1 MSIGT
6 FIKEMRQ
13 LDELQDFAEAQ
24 YRTIL
29 DLTKK
34 NHALEEEIKKLKT
47 ITGTSEGTEVSP
59 LLGYTLDVP
68 NEQIISEVQIKK
80 LSKIAFAREL
90 TLEEAK
96 RLQIFCK
103 ILTDLK
109 SGTKKEK
116 DIKADTFDTADLLK
130 LVDDVSSK

>member
-24 YRTIL
+24 YKTIL

-34 NHALEEEIKKLKT
+34 NHALEEENKKLKQ
-47 ITGTSEGTEVSP
+47 ISGTEVGSFI
-59 LLGYTLDVP
+59 GNTIGVP
-68 NEQIISEVQIKK
+68 EEQIIAEVQIKK
-80 LSKIAFAREL
+80 LSEIAYGREL
-90 TLEEAK
+90 TLDEAK

-103 ILTDLK
+103 ILQDLK
-109 SGTKKEK
+109 NDSGKKPKEV
-116 DIKADTFDTADLLK
+116 KADTFDTADLLK